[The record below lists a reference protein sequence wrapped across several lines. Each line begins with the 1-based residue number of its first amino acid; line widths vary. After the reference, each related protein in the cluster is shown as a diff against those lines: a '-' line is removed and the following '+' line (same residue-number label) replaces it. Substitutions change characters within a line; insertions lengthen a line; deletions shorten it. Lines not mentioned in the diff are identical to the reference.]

1 MVEASENNRIAFQS
15 ARTGLAL
22 SLELASS
29 WLLNTTI
36 FAAYDAV
43 LPEARDISMVV
54 LALLGIG
61 MVAAAIRRPG
71 LFDERRT
78 TPLFLALFT
87 AGVAL
92 SLWGV
97 STANGI
103 LVTIGSI
110 ARSAGLV
117 WPFAMLGI
125 ALMKLDQTAAALSIS
140 CAFVL
145 KYLWMMVASLL
156 PFGPKVA
163 LYVIFPFAIIGLVR
177 RYTVDSF
184 AKAAKS
190 DSQANLQVTSPASFL
205 PFTHTLFVTIV
216 VFNAAS
222 GFSLSFGSVAG
233 MPQDPLV
240 SFGVLIIVALL
251 VLKYRWIAVDRL
263 FQAATLLILMGLL
276 SIPALHEGLIGA
288 DIPWI
293 QSFLTAGSDC
303 FSLLVWFVITR
314 LAGRNTLGALPMLL
328 FLFTAQIVGTIVGAA
343 LGHLANIAMAFNPTW
358 AVLFALTA
366 MLLFV
371 AYNLVTLKP
380 FSFEETLTQVAP
392 MRNVFI
398 AAASATLEE
407 NCKKVALEYGLTP
420 REAEIAELLARGR
433 NSQTIQEKLVVS
445 RNTVKTHVKNIYL
458 KLNVHSQQ
466 ELIDLVERA

>member
-1 MVEASENNRIAFQS
+1 MTENSRNRCGTAQIV
-15 ARTGLAL
+15 RTGLAL
-22 SLELASS
+22 SIELASS
-29 WLLNTTI
+29 WILNTTI
-36 FAAYDAV
+36 FAAYDTI

-71 LFDERRT
+71 LFEERKA
-78 TPLFLALFT
+78 TPLFLVLFAL
-87 AGVAL
+87 GIGL

-97 STANGI
+97 STENGI
-103 LVTIGSI
+103 LVTFGSI
-110 ARSAGLV
+110 IRSIGLA

-125 ALMKLDQTAAALSIS
+125 ALMKLNPATAAVSIS

-145 KYLWMMVASLL
+145 KYLWMIAVSLL
-156 PFGPKVA
+156 PSGVKVA
-163 LYVIFPFAIIGLVR
+163 LYMVFPFAIIALVR
-177 RYTVDSF
+177 RYTVDSL
-184 AKAAKS
+184 AKAAES

-205 PFTHTLFVTIV
+205 PFTHTLFVTII

-240 SFGVLIIVALL
+240 SFGVLAAVALL
-251 VLKYRWIAVDRL
+251 VLKYRRIAVDRL

-276 SIPALHEGLIGA
+276 CILALREGLIGA

-303 FSLLVWFVITR
+303 FSLLIWFVVTR
-314 LAGRNTLGALPMLL
+314 LAGRNVLGALPMLL
-328 FLFTAQIVGTIVGAA
+328 FLFTAQIIGTVAGAA
-343 LGHLANIAMAFNPTW
+343 LGHLSNMAIASYPAW
-358 AVLFALTA
+358 AVLLVLLAVI
-366 MLLFV
+366 LFV
-371 AYNLVTLKP
+371 AYNLVILKP

-392 MRNVFI
+392 IKNVFI
-398 AAASATLEE
+398 ATAPTTLEG
-407 NCKKVALEYGLTP
+407 NCRKVRETYGLTP
-420 REAEIAELLARGR
+420 REAEIMELLARGR
-433 NSQTIQEKLVVS
+433 NSQAIQEKLVVS

-458 KLNVHSQQ
+458 KLDVHSQQ